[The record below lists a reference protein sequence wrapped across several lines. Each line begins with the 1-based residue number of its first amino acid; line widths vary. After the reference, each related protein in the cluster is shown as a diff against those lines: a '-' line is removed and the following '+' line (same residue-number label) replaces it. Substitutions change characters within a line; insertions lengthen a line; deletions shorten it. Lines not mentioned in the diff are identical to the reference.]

1 MAPEISGWRT
11 STRSAPRGACVE
23 VGGAPGIAA
32 VRDTKDRDAG
42 TLTFTRTAWTG
53 FLTHLRTGH
62 LDHPHT

>member
-1 MAPEISGWRT
+1 MAPEISRWRT

-42 TLTFTRTAWTG
+42 TLTFTPTAWAG

-62 LDHPHT
+62 LDHPRT